1 LIRHKELWFVG
12 MPVVRVNNWEEFRR
26 FVKEMVPD
34 TVFYLPE
41 PHPLR
46 KPPLGLR
53 LTFYHGKD
61 MYVFTDFADGKS
73 LKRTGIPLTNPDERV
88 RAEVREEDIRRFLST
103 ELGNVELVSLPPF
116 IY

>member
-1 LIRHKELWFVG
+1 MTIH
-12 MPVVRVNNWEEFRR
+12 RVASWEEF
-26 FVKEMVPD
+26 KALINALTPE
-34 TVFYLPE
+34 TIFYLPE

-73 LKRTGIPLTNPDERV
+73 LKRTRILLTNPDDRV
-88 RAEVREEDIRRFLST
+88 KAEVREDDIRRFLSK
-103 ELGNVELVSLPPF
+103 ELGGTNFASLPPF
-116 IY
+116 MY